1 MERSTAILADHPI
14 NLARMGRGD
23 LPATQIWLFW
33 PGMQPGAMPS
43 FASVFGRRAVMSTAV
58 DLLRGLAKQVA
69 MDTIELPGVTDTNDN
84 DWPAR
89 CQVRLRLLSTMTP

>member
-14 NLARMGRGD
+14 NLARMERGD

-43 FASVFGRRAVMSTAV
+43 FASVFAPGGHEHGRGSIAWF
-58 DLLRGLAKQVA
+58 G
-69 MDTIELPGVTDTNDN
+69 
-84 DWPAR
+84 
-89 CQVRLRLLSTMTP
+89 